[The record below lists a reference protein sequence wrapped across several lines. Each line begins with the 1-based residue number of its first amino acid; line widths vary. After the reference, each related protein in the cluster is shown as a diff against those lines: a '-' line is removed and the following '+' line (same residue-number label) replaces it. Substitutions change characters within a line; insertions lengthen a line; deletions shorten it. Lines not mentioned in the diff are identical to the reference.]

1 MEGDGEV
8 AASDVVVTVPADA
21 AAALLDDVAPDAAGR
36 LGRLH
41 YNPLAI
47 VHLETDGGGPRGLGY
62 QVAFGE
68 PLRTRGVTFND
79 SLFGREGIRTAFL
92 GGARDPDI
100 LRESDERIG
109 AIAAEELGVVTGSE
123 AEVLRVTRTRV
134 PAWDRSWT
142 ALEGLALPPRVHLC
156 TNYESRIGIPGRI
169 ANATAL
175 ARRLI
180 AG

>member
-1 MEGDGEV
+1 V
-8 AASDVVVTVPADA
+8 SASHLVLTAPADA
-21 AAALLDDVAPDAAGR
+21 AAALLDALAPDAAAR
-36 LGRLH
+36 LATLR

-47 VHLETDGGGPRGLGY
+47 VHLKTAPAGPAGLGY

-79 SLFGREGIRTAFL
+79 CLFGRDGIRTAFL
-92 GGARDPDI
+92 GGARDPEI
-100 LRESDERIG
+100 LREADERIG
-109 AIAAEELGVVTGSE
+109 EIAAAELKLVTGGE
-123 AEVLRVTRTRV
+123 AEVLLVARTRV
-134 PAWDRSWT
+134 PAWDRTWT
-142 ALEGLALPPRVHLC
+142 ALEGLSLPQRVHLC

-169 ANATAL
+169 ASATAL